1 MGIFFSS
8 VYSQQNN
15 CCQKF
20 QILSSTGTPIADCII
35 TIKTGNDVV
44 STCRTGSS
52 GTCEICDLKP
62 GIQYTALITECCSI
76 SGTPTSFKC
85 DENEVVTI
93 VCNSDK

>member
-1 MGIFFSS
+1 MKKLICFVMLCFLIIGFAFSS
-8 VYSQQNN
+8 PTFSQQNN

-20 QILSSTGTPIADCII
+20 QVLS
-35 TIKTGNDVV
+35 
-44 STCRTGSS
+44 SS
-52 GTCEICDLKP
+52 GTCEICYLKP